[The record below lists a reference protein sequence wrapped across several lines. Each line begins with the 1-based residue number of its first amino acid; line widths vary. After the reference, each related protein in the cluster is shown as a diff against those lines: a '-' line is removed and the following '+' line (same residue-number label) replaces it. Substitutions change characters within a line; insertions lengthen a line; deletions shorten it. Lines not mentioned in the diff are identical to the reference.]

1 MGSMAQSPRAVIE
14 QLHERINA
22 HDLEACRPLFA
33 DDARVVTA
41 QGRVLGLEGFGALVQ
56 DTLAAFPDLRVEVE
70 RWVEDGETVVTEEV
84 MCGTH
89 DGDFAGLKATGR
101 AIRLPMAIVHRVVDG
116 KIVERVTYHDT
127 AGVLRQL
134 TGATS

>member
-1 MGSMAQSPRAVIE
+1 MPSADSPRTVIE
-14 QLHERINA
+14 QLHGLINA

-33 DDARVVTA
+33 DDVRVVTA
-41 QGRVLGLEGFGALVQ
+41 QGRVLGLDGFGSLVR
-56 DTLAAFPDLRVEVE
+56 DTLTAFPDLRVEVS
-70 RWVEDGETVVTEEV
+70 RWVEDGDVVVTEEV

-89 DGDFAGLKATGR
+89 SGDFAGLRASGR
-101 AIRLPMAIVHRVVDG
+101 EVRLPMAIVHRVVDG

-134 TGATS
+134 TEAST